1 MKLCIRCDHNH
12 GKNAFESERTSHTF
26 PPDREPEE
34 AGDLPVR
41 THSPVKVL
49 AYFLYELVLMPH
61 RLQESRFERNERNV
75 LSSNV
80 NTSSFVERMAL
91 QIMGEFLEN
100 VSFSLCR
107 FRPCVICELF
117 MLREGVVISLSVTW
131 TLGK

>member
-1 MKLCIRCDHNH
+1 M
-12 GKNAFESERTSHTF
+12 
-26 PPDREPEE
+26 
-34 AGDLPVR
+34 
-41 THSPVKVL
+41 KVL